1 METKDNTEDVNIQKY
16 FLIVKR
22 HWRVSTGVFATFVAL
37 SGAALLLDKP
47 AYEASG
53 KLLFQINRTSSYTGV
68 GEKQGQLESLKREA
82 NPLDTQGVLIQSAPI
97 IQEVIR
103 TLNLKDKHGVPLTP
117 EVVKIKTEPVLNTDV
132 LKVSFTSS
140 NPEMAKA
147 VVDQVMTSFV
157 ASNIQ
162 SNRAEASAAGTF
174 IQNQLPW
181 AEKELNRRS
190 EALRKFKAE
199 NQIIDLHEETQGAV
213 KTVAS
218 LEDELNHARSQF
230 SELTAQE
237 TDLRKQLNF
246 RDNRAV
252 DLTSLSQVPGLQEL
266 ISEHQKVETQLANK
280 QNILTEEN
288 PTIVQLKK
296 QKAGLRAL
304 IQERT
309 NESLGYKANVA
320 PGNLEMGKIK
330 QDITADLVKLQS
342 QRLGTERKIQTLS
355 NLREVY
361 SKRAGILPN
370 LEKKQGEL
378 ERSLSVAQKSYENL
392 LTKQQETKI
401 AENQNIGNARVL
413 EPARVYSSPTAMKM
427 KIGIG
432 VGGIFGGLLIG
443 IAAGFLVDIIDRR
456 LKTAKEAEE
465 LFGQTLLGLIP
476 NFETENTSTAKGSML
491 SGISNR
497 VIVATSPCSVIHEA
511 YHMLRANMKFISL
524 DKKVRTIVVTSSV
537 SGEGKSEVS
546 ANLATVLAQAGRR
559 VLLVD
564 ADMRRP
570 HQHHLWGLINS
581 VGLSNVMVDEEKLSV
596 AVQKVTPQLSVLTAG
611 VMPPNP
617 LAIIDSER
625 MTTLVETLSDQYDYV
640 VFDTPPLVGTADAAV
655 LGKMVDG
662 VLVVARPG
670 VVDSSSVAAAKSLLS
685 RSEANVL
692 GIVAN
697 GVNIKH
703 EPGGFF
709 YYPSNRT
716 DTSDDKVK
724 VKVKETEVGT

>member
-1 METKDNTEDVNIQKY
+1 METKGNTEDINIQKY
-16 FLIVKR
+16 LLILKR
-22 HWRVSTGVFATFVAL
+22 HWRVGTGVFATFVAL
-37 SGAALLLDKP
+37 AGAALLLEKP

-53 KLLFQINRTSSYTGV
+53 KLLFQINRTSAYTGV
-68 GEKQGQLESLKREA
+68 GEQQGQLESLKREA
-82 NPLDTQGVLIQSAPI
+82 NPLDTQGLLVQSAPI

-103 TLNLKDKHGVPLTP
+103 TLNLKDKHGIPLTP
-117 EVVKIKTEPVLNTDV
+117 DAVTIKTEPVLNTDV
-132 LKVSFTSS
+132 LKVSFVSS
-140 NPEMAKA
+140 NPELAKA
-147 VVDQVMTSFV
+147 VVDQVMTSYV

-162 SNRAEASAAGTF
+162 SNRAEVTAAETF

-181 AEKELNRRS
+181 AETELNRRA
-190 EALRKFKAE
+190 EALRKFKAQ
-199 NQIIDLHEETQGAV
+199 NQIVDLHEETQGTV
-213 KTVAS
+213 KTVANI
-218 LEDELNHARSQF
+218 EDELNHARSQL

-237 TDLRKQLNF
+237 KDLRQQLNF
-246 RDNRAV
+246 RDAKTV

-266 ISEHQKVETQLANK
+266 LSQHQKVQTQLVNK
-280 QNILTEEN
+280 QNILTEQN
-288 PTIVQLKK
+288 PTIVELKK
-296 QKAGLRAL
+296 QEADLRGL
-304 IQERT
+304 IQEQT
-309 NESLGYKANVA
+309 NESLGYKANIS
-320 PGNLEMGKIK
+320 PGNLQMGKIK
-330 QDITADLVKLQS
+330 QDLAADLVKLQS
-342 QRLGTERKIQTLS
+342 QRLGTERKVETLS
-355 NLREVY
+355 KLKEVY
-361 SKRAGILPN
+361 SKRAGVFPN

-378 ERSLSVAQKSYENL
+378 ERNVSVAQKSYENL

-413 EPARVYSSPTAMKM
+413 EPAKVYSSPTAMKI
-427 KIGIG
+427 KLGIG
-432 VGGIFGGLLIG
+432 VGGLFGGLLVG
-443 IAAGFLVDIIDRR
+443 VAAAFLVDIIDRR

-476 NFETENTSTAKGSML
+476 NFETENTSTPKDPML
-491 SGISNR
+491 SGVSGR
-497 VIVATSPCSVIHEA
+497 VIAATSPCSVIHEA

-537 SGEGKSEVS
+537 PGEGKSEVS
-546 ANLATVLAQAGRR
+546 ANLATVLSQAGRR

-564 ADMRRP
+564 ADMRQP
-570 HQHHLWGLINS
+570 TQHHLWGLINS

-625 MTTLVETLSDQYDYV
+625 MTTLIETLSDQYDYV
-640 VFDTPPLVGTADAAV
+640 VFDTPPLVGTADSAV

-670 VVDSSSVAAAKSLLS
+670 VVDSNSVAAAKSLLS

-703 EPGGFF
+703 EPDSFF
-709 YYPSNRT
+709 YYPSYR
-716 DTSDDKVK
+716 SDPSVDKVK